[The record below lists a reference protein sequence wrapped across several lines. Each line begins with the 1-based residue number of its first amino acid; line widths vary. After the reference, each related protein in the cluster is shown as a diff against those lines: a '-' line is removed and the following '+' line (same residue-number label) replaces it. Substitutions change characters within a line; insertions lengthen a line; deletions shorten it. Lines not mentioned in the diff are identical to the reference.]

1 MKLDILVRI
10 EGFHLRA
17 GAETSPGTDRD
28 DTQGTYRALRGQR
41 GNEAVPLQQ
50 RSPAR
55 HRQTEVSAGL
65 HLQPFGGRKVN
76 GRCLRIPSVPG

>member
-1 MKLDILVRI
+1 MKLAILVRI

-17 GAETSPGTDRD
+17 GAETSPGMDPD
-28 DTQGTYRALRGQR
+28 DTRGTYRTVRGQR

-65 HLQPFGGRKVN
+65 HLQPLVAAK
-76 GRCLRIPSVPG
+76 